1 MSLAAKPPKPPKPGT
16 KASTADPHK
25 CYELSV
31 QAVDAEIDMI
41 DETFKTLR
49 GRKATTL
56 REDFCG
62 TANTSCEWVRRRK
75 TNRAIAVDY
84 NQEVLDWGNENNL
97 AKLNKGQQ
105 DRLTLSHCNVL
116 EHEGEKVDVILAMNF
131 SFQIFQTR
139 DQLRHYFS
147 TAREG
152 LTDDGVL
159 FIDAFGG
166 HESYRET
173 KEKTKYKNF
182 TYYWHQAKYDPITGY
197 MLCYIHF
204 KFKDGSWLKRAFSY
218 EWRLYTLPELQEIL
232 YEAGFKNVIVYWEGT
247 DEESGE
253 GNGEYS
259 PAEHGEDD
267 PAWIVYLSAEK

>member
-1 MSLAAKPPKPPKPGT
+1 MSFAAKPPKPPKPGT
-16 KASTADPHK
+16 KASAADPHK
-25 CYELSV
+25 CYEFSV
-31 QAVDAEIDMI
+31 QAVDTEIDMI
-41 DETFKTLR
+41 DQTFKTLR

-75 TNRAIAVDY
+75 SNRAIAVDY

-116 EHEGEKVDVILAMNF
+116 EHGGEKVDVILAMNF

-139 DQLRHYFS
+139 DQLRHYFA

-173 KEKTKYKNF
+173 KEKTRYKKF
-182 TYYWHQAKYDPITGY
+182 TYYWDQAKYDPITGY

-218 EWRLYTLPELQEIL
+218 EWRMYTLPELQEIL

>member
-1 MSLAAKPPKPPKPGT
+1 M
-16 KASTADPHK
+16 
-25 CYELSV
+25 
-31 QAVDAEIDMI
+31 
-41 DETFKTLR
+41 
-49 GRKATTL
+49 
-56 REDFCG
+56 
-62 TANTSCEWVRRRK
+62 
-75 TNRAIAVDY
+75 
-84 NQEVLDWGNENNL
+84 
-97 AKLNKGQQ
+97 
-105 DRLTLSHCNVL
+105 
-116 EHEGEKVDVILAMNF
+116 
-131 SFQIFQTR
+131 
-139 DQLRHYFS
+139 
-147 TAREG
+147 
-152 LTDDGVL
+152 L

-173 KEKTKYKNF
+173 KEKTRYKNF

>member
-1 MSLAAKPPKPPKPGT
+1 MSFAAKPPRPPKKGT
-16 KASTADPHK
+16 LASKADRHT

-41 DETFKTLR
+41 DETFTTLR
-49 GRKATTL
+49 GRRAKTL

-75 TNRAIAVDY
+75 ANRAIGVDY
-84 NQEVLDWGNENNL
+84 DQQVLDWGLEHNIARLDKNQKSRINL
-97 AKLNKGQQ
+97 QN
-105 DRLTLSHCNVL
+105 SNVL
-116 EHEGEKVDVILAMNF
+116 EFGGKKVDVILAMNF
-131 SFQIFQTR
+131 SFQIFHTR
-139 DQLRHYFS
+139 EGLRHYFA
-147 TAREG
+147 TAREA

-166 HESYRET
+166 HESYREI
-173 KEKTKYKNF
+173 KEKTKYKKF
-182 TYYWHQAKYDPITGY
+182 TYYWDQAKYDPITGY

-204 KFKDGSWLKRAFSY
+204 RFKDRSWLKRAFSY
-218 EWRLYTLPELQEIL
+218 EWRMYTLPELQEIL
-232 YEAGFKNVIVYWEGT
+232 YEAGFSNVIVYWEGT
-247 DEESGE
+247 DEETGE